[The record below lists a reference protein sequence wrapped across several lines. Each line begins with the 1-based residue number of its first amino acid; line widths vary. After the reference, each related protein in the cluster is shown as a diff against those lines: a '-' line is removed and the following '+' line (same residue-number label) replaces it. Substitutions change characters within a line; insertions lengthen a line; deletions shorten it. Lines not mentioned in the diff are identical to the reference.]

1 MSSSVATARIR
12 LTTNEDVIRKL
23 RRLAQN
29 NINGTALF
37 RKNGQGQEYFS
48 AMFDGM
54 SIPFYI
60 GQEREIPLA
69 WAESLAMT
77 VMPMDEPCKNCGT
90 EVSLK
95 RKEVSRGTLQ
105 GGGECPRCK
114 GSGLRDSNIER
125 PLFKILSQTDAS
137 VYDPNNYQSA
147 PPLVTDEATKALT
160 A

>member
-1 MSSSVATARIR
+1 MASSVATARIR
-12 LTTNEDVIRKL
+12 LTMNEDVLKKL
-23 RRLAQN
+23 RRLAAD
-29 NINGTALF
+29 NINGTALL

-77 VMPMDEPCKNCGT
+77 VMPMDAPCKNCAT
-90 EVSLK
+90 
-95 RKEVSRGTLQ
+95 KETLRTGAISPGVLP
-105 GGGECPRCK
+105 GGGECHRCK

-147 PPLVTDEATKALT
+147 PPLVTDEAAKALT